1 MRIAI
6 LSLHWP
12 RTLASGVGR
21 KFQRQITA
29 WRELGHEVQFFSHLH
44 LPVDNAPMVV
54 GEYFPYTLK
63 NGPLGLLPSEFSR
76 MRALKDLIAAVREYH
91 PDVIY
96 LRWSM
101 YVYPLQR
108 LFAIAPVVLEINTND
123 VEEHRLLGLVRS
135 SYNRLTR
142 AITLGGA
149 SGIVYATRELS
160 ELDVFQSF
168 PKPGVVVSNS
178 IDVDSVP
185 FMPAPGNEH
194 PHLVFIGTPGFA
206 WHGVEKLIPLA
217 QTFPDI
223 VIDVI
228 GYDRIESADVIPD
241 NLILHGYQVGEACD
255 RILARAD
262 AAIGTLAL
270 HRAGL
275 NEASPLKVRDCVSRG
290 IPIILP
296 FIDTDLDSLQSDL
309 ILKIPNDEDN
319 VLSHSTQIHDF
330 LYRMRGKRIPREAV
344 LGRIDSRAKE
354 QQRLDFLASIVQS

>member
-29 WRELGHEVQFFSHLH
+29 WRGLGHEVQFFSHLH
-44 LPVDNAPMVV
+44 LPPDNAPMVA

-108 LFAIAPVVLEINTND
+108 LFAIAPTVLEINTND

-160 ELDVFQSF
+160 DLDVFQTF
-168 PKPGVVVSNS
+168 HKPGVVVSNS
-178 IDVDSVP
+178 IDVDAVP

-194 PHLVFIGTPGFA
+194 PHLAFIGTPGSA
-206 WHGVEKLIPLA
+206 WHGVEKLVPLA
-217 QTFPDI
+217 QAYPDI
-223 VIDVI
+223 FVDVI
-228 GYDRIESADVIPD
+228 GYDHIEGVEQVPS
-241 NLILHGYQVGEACD
+241 NLLLHGYRVGEACD

-309 ILKIPNDEDN
+309 ILRIPNSDDN
-319 VLSHSTQIHDF
+319 TRTHAGQIHDF
-330 LYRMRGKRIPREAV
+330 LLNARGRRLARDLIRE
-344 LGRIDSRAKE
+344 RIDSRVKE
-354 QQRLDFLASIVQS
+354 TQRLDFLARISQS